1 MEKAGN
7 LNCLFNSEFP
17 PRSTE
22 WQQNGINSI
31 HIKNSWCSPLLKV
44 YRRFAFSN
52 RSTSC
57 GSDSLQCIHYNILQ
71 SCNFGSCILSRESMP
86 FLKHFLNSFDVASG
100 IHEFIKYL
108 VMHNSIISTNCHKIG
123 PTNFRYMDF
132 LNSIGLQS
140 VNASEFRSRTL

>member
-1 MEKAGN
+1 MRHQQTNLHSWTCRVHTPEHFQLKMESDNVEKAGN

-17 PRSTE
+17 PRSTG

-31 HIKNSWCSPLLKV
+31 HIKNSWRSPLLKV

-52 RSTSC
+52 RSKSC

-71 SCNFGSCILSRESMP
+71 SCHFGSCILSRESMP

-100 IHEFIKYL
+100 IHEFIKYD
-108 VMHNSIISTNCHKIG
+108 I
-123 PTNFRYMDF
+123 
-132 LNSIGLQS
+132 
-140 VNASEFRSRTL
+140 